1 MKKRTKY
8 ILIII
13 LLLVVL
19 PLGISTL
26 RKASTPAV
34 GIVRIEGPI
43 ADSLEY
49 LDIIR
54 EFEED
59 DRVRAVILRI
69 DSPGGKVGP
78 SQEIYEAVL
87 RLKESKPVLVSMSSA
102 GASGAYYIAC
112 AADTIYALSGTMT
125 GSIGVIMEFFDVSG
139 GLQKLGV
146 AAESIT
152 GGELK
157 SAGSSFRPMT
167 EAERRYFE
175 GMARDVHEQ
184 FKDAVASGRGLPR
197 QEVDGYA
204 DGRVLTGRQALS
216 AGLIDKLGGLDTVI
230 EDAWKRAGIEGKPR
244 IVWRQPREGL
254 LESIRHFAG
263 GFSAAGFSEA
273 ALRRSPVSYRFEYS
287 IQ

>member
-1 MKKRTKY
+1 MKKRTKL
-8 ILIII
+8 ILIVI

-34 GIVRIEGPI
+34 GIVRIEGPS
-43 ADSLEY
+43 ADSLKY

-69 DSPGGKVGP
+69 DSPGGRVGP

-87 RLKESKPVLVSMSSA
+87 RLKESKPVLASMSSA

-112 AADTIYALSGTMT
+112 AADSIYALSGTMT

-139 GLQKLGV
+139 GLQRLGV

-157 SAGSSFRPMT
+157 DAGSMFRPMT
-167 EAERRYFE
+167 ESERRYFE
-175 GMARDVHEQ
+175 EMARDVHEQ
-184 FKDAVASGRGLPR
+184 FKDAVAAGRGMSR

-216 AGLIDKLGGLDTVI
+216 AGLIDRLGGLDAVI
-230 EDAWKRAGIEGKPR
+230 EEARKRAGIEGKPR
-244 IVWRQPREGL
+244 IVWRQPREGM
-254 LESIRHFAG
+254 LESIRHLIG
-263 GFSAAGFSEA
+263 SLSPAGFSEA
-273 ALRRSPVSYRFEYS
+273 ALRRPPESYRFEYS

>member
-1 MKKRTKY
+1 MKKRTKF

-59 DRVRAVILRI
+59 GRVRAVILRI

-112 AADTIYALSGTMT
+112 AADTVYALSGTMT

-184 FKDAVASGRGLPR
+184 FKDAVAAGRGLPR

-230 EDAWKRAGIEGKPR
+230 EEARKRAGIEGKPR
-244 IVWRQPREGL
+244 IVWRQPSESLWGNIRNLIGGL
-254 LESIRHFAG
+254 SP
-263 GFSAAGFSEA
+263 AAFSEA

>member
-1 MKKRTKY
+1 MKKRTKL
-8 ILIII
+8 ILIAI

-26 RKASTPAV
+26 RKASIPAV
-34 GIVRIEGPI
+34 GILRIEGPI

-87 RLKESKPVLVSMSSA
+87 RLKESKPVLASMSSA

-112 AADTIYALSGTMT
+112 GADTVYALSGTMT

-146 AAESIT
+146 SAESVT

-167 EAERRYFE
+167 EAERRYFQE
-175 GMARDVHEQ
+175 MARDVHEQ
-184 FKDAVASGRGLPR
+184 FKDAVAAGRGMTR

-216 AGLIDKLGGLDTVI
+216 AGLIDQLGGLDTVI
-230 EDAWKRAGIEGKPR
+230 EDARKRAGIEGKPR
-244 IVWRQPREGL
+244 IVWRQPREGV

-263 GFSAAGFSEA
+263 SFSPAGFSEA
-273 ALRRSPVSYRFEYS
+273 ALRRSPVFYRFEYS